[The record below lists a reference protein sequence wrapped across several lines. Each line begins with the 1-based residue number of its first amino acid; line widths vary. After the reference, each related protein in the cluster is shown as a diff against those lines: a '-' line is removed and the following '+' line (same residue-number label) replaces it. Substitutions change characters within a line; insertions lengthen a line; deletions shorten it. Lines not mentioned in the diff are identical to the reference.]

1 MRYLSIFLLSP
12 SLAYAACAPGVN
24 YGSLDISTP
33 SPVCIAYSGS
43 TLGGCSAYCGG
54 GGGGTVCVEL
64 PAATP
69 PIKGPY
75 FSDGNE
81 CTLSGGG
88 DGGGDNGGGDNGG
101 GDGGTGGDGGAPY
114 YYPFKNQVSPIG
126 VGGQYQEATTRAL
139 KQIDEDIRWSAI
151 KFYEQGE
158 ASLATFKTFSHDLM
172 KVTDALTIQSN
183 SAEESGKTQFA
194 IWQTLSRSEDTLL
207 HLTNCVVNPLAN
219 NCGHLAGS
227 SGGGSSGDTKALVSM
242 MGSAM
247 GMWASTQGNTYS
259 TNDTLGYVN
268 RELGAFRDQ
277 STTIAREQLGLQKT
291 ISDDLSA
298 IRDAIKNGSGSG
310 GEGGEGDKPCS
321 GPLCTFSPSGAVPGS
336 GLSDVF
342 GDVAIAGVKQQVTDK
357 KAEIQAQMDEI
368 KGVFSPGKL
377 EVSGNYENDYHD
389 INGARVDLSGK
400 SNIELFFSSGPAQ
413 VIWFLAV
420 LIAFG
425 ILLGGR
431 RDA

>member
-75 FSDGNE
+75 FSDGSE
-81 CTLSGGG
+81 CKLGGGG
-88 DGGGDNGGGDNGG
+88 DDGSGDNGGGDNGGGDNGG
-101 GDGGTGGDGGAPY
+101 GNNGGAPY
-114 YYPFKNQVSPIG
+114 YYPFKNQISPIG
-126 VGGQYQEATTRAL
+126 VGGHDQEATTAAL
-139 KQIDEDIRWSAI
+139 KQIDEDLRWTAI
-151 KFYEQGE
+151 KLYGQGE
-158 ASLATFKTFSHDLM
+158 ESLATFKTFSRDLT

-183 SAEESGKTQFA
+183 NAEESGKTQLA
-194 IWQTLSRSEDTLL
+194 IWQTLSRSEDSLL
-207 HLTNCVVNPLAN
+207 RLTNCVTNPFNN
-219 NCGHLAGS
+219 NCQHL
-227 SGGGSSGDTKALVSM
+227 GGDGNIGGPITETDILDIKNAL
-242 MGSAM
+242 
-247 GMWASTQGNTYS
+247 WASNNILSGVYS
-259 TNDTLGYVN
+259 NVGSINENIDYLN
-268 RELGAFRDQ
+268 RKMAWDV
-277 STTIAREQLGLQKT
+277 
-291 ISDDLSA
+291 
-298 IRDAIKNGSGSG
+298 DAIKGMMQNNQGSGGGSG
-310 GEGGEGDKPCS
+310 GEGGDKPCT
-321 GPLCTFSPSGAVPGS
+321 GPLCTFSPSGSVPGN

-342 GDVAIAGVKQQVTDK
+342 GEVAIAGVKQQVTDK
-357 KAEIQAQMDEI
+357 QVEIQAQMDEI

>member
-88 DGGGDNGGGDNGG
+88 DGGGDNGGGGNGGHNSSAVIGEYANPPRLVNYMAVGPNRETDLAPAFDSMLTELGMLKIGVGHLKKNTNHQINLLADIEYDTSRIYDTLNQIQNHDIQLGYDLDSNLTSIQSSLNAIVENTSGNGSSGG
-101 GDGGTGGDGGAPY
+101 GD
-114 YYPFKNQVSPIG
+114 
-126 VGGQYQEATTRAL
+126 
-139 KQIDEDIRWSAI
+139 
-151 KFYEQGE
+151 
-158 ASLATFKTFSHDLM
+158 
-172 KVTDALTIQSN
+172 
-183 SAEESGKTQFA
+183 
-194 IWQTLSRSEDTLL
+194 
-207 HLTNCVVNPLAN
+207 
-219 NCGHLAGS
+219 
-227 SGGGSSGDTKALVSM
+227 GGGSSGDTKALVSM

-342 GDVAIAGVKQQVTDK
+342 GEVAIAGVKQQVTDK